1 MFLPI
6 ELTEAEYKAMAE
18 EDDGLDAVKFDDSD
32 DDYDPTD
39 YNTGRTF
46 W

>member
-6 ELTEAEYKAMAE
+6 ELTEAEYRAMAE
-18 EDDGLDAVKFDDSD
+18 EDDGQDLSDLDEDEDE
-32 DDYDPTD
+32 DDY
-39 YNTGRTF
+39 NFGRTR

>member
-6 ELTEAEYKAMAE
+6 ETTEAEYKAMAE
-18 EDDGLDAVKFDDSD
+18 EDDGLDLSDLDSQD
-32 DDYDPTD
+32 DDYDPTHD
-39 YNTGRTF
+39 SYGRAF